1 MIAGLV
7 GGPLGCLGVAM
18 LLVGLG
24 PRVRV
29 VGLVLVG
36 AGAALLGA
44 EIAPDVHRTA
54 IALTITAVFFAAF
67 PVALLLRRQ
76 PWLLAFAVL
85 PCVPVRVPVAID
97 GTHSQLEL
105 PLYLLAVAAGIQIVL
120 ETRKGDRRTRELGPV
135 ALPLAA
141 FVLWTGISLTWS
153 SDLRDGA
160 FELIAYYLPF
170 AVIAVG
176 IARLPWSRRALA
188 FLLVELLALALAFA
202 AVGLYQYDTRN
213 LFWNPKVIVS
223 NAYLPFYR
231 VNSVFWDPSIYGRFL
246 MVAIVAALVVV
257 VRGSS
262 RRSSLAA
269 AVALAAIWVGLLPS
283 YSQSSFAGLIVAV
296 VLLMAVVWR
305 RAAVL
310 ATGLVLVVLLAT
322 GFANPN
328 IQNAFLKRSGT
339 ALNKAT
345 SDRAGLIYNG
355 IRVAIRNPVIGVG
368 VGGFRHAYAE
378 LTHLKGKEP
387 KKAAS
392 HDTPVTVVAESGM
405 VGLGLFAWAL
415 VAAFAGLVRTGG
427 DPFVRRVVLIVA
439 LALAAIGV
447 HSLFYDHFFEDP
459 TTWGLLGLAGL
470 VFARGGRRAPAP
482 VAPLSPWPR

>member
-1 MIAGLV
+1 MIFGLL

-18 LLVGLG
+18 LLVGRG
-24 PRVRV
+24 PRVRAAA
-29 VGLVLVG
+29 LLLVG

-44 EIAPDVHRTA
+44 EVAPDAHRTA
-54 IALTITAVFFAAF
+54 
-67 PVALLLRRQ
+67 VALGVGGAFLAAIPVGLVLRRR

-85 PCVPVRVPVAID
+85 PCVPIRVPLTIA

-105 PLYLLAVAAGIQIVL
+105 PLYVLAAAAGVQMML
-120 ETRKGDRRTRELGPV
+120 ETIAGDRRSRELGPI

-141 FVLWTGISLTWS
+141 LALWTGISLTWS
-153 SDLRDGA
+153 ADLLAGA

-176 IARLPWSRRALA
+176 IARLPWSRRALS
-188 FLLVELLALALAFA
+188 FLFVELVALGIAFA
-202 AVGLYQYDTRN
+202 GVGVYQYATRN
-213 LFWNPKVIVS
+213 LFWNPKVIVG
-223 NAYLPFYR
+223 NAYAPFYR

-246 MVAIVAALVVV
+246 MIAIVAALVVV
-257 VRGSS
+257 VRGDS
-262 RRSSLAA
+262 RRSSLTAA
-269 AVALAAIWVGLLPS
+269 AALGVIWVGLLLS

-310 ATGLVLVVLLAT
+310 ATGLVAVVLFST
-322 GFANPN
+322 GVANPN

-355 IRVAIRNPVIGVG
+355 VRIAIRNPVVGVG
-368 VGGFRHAYAE
+368 VGGFRRAYAD
-378 LTHLKGKEP
+378 LTHLRGKEP

-392 HDTPVTVVAESGM
+392 HDTPVTVVAESGGI
-405 VGLGLFAWAL
+405 GLALFAWVLA
-415 VAAFAGLVRTGG
+415 AAFAGLIRSRG
-427 DPFVRRVVLIVA
+427 DRFANRVVLTVA
-439 LALAAIGV
+439 LALAAIGI
-447 HSLFYDHFFEDP
+447 HSLFYDHFFEDA
-459 TTWGLLGLAGL
+459 TTWGLLGLIGLASSTLAGS
-470 VFARGGRRAPAP
+470 RQTGPALP
-482 VAPLSPWPR
+482 T